1 MNLAEE
7 LLNIA
12 NTTNQKIEEEKQQK
26 LKKEKEILKA
36 NTQKYWESFCIPL
49 LKQRANK
56 GLYSV
61 NLIFAQT
68 GEGYWHSQ
76 YYYPVYLIKY

>member
-12 NTTNQKIEEEKQQK
+12 NTTNQKIEEEKKQK

-56 GLYSV
+56 GL
-61 NLIFAQT
+61 
-68 GEGYWHSQ
+68 
-76 YYYPVYLIKY
+76 